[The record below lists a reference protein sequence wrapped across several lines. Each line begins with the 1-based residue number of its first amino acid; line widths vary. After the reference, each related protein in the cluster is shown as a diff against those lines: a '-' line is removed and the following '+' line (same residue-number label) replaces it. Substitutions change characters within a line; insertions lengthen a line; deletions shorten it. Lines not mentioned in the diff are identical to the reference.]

1 MIDITGF
8 SSREL
13 SLMFAN
19 DEMLYQEISKM
30 EDVQELFD
38 YLLDLERGF
47 GLKWTK
53 EQEDEL
59 MDDFLEGAFK

>member
-19 DEMLYQEISKM
+19 DEMLYKEISKM
-30 EDVQELFD
+30 EDIQELLD

-59 MDDFLEGAFK
+59 MDDFLEGVFK